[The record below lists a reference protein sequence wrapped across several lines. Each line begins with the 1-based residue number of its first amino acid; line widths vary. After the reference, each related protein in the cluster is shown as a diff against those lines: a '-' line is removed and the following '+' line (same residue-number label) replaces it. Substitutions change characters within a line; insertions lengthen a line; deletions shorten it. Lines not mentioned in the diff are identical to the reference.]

1 MKRFQSNKAVLGSSR
16 EAKRIVKA
24 YNKVARTLVAFEYLW
39 YEAWCKSV
47 DAAKAGL
54 RATLIIRHPQHG
66 TLHVNFDAQ
75 VLQLIREAKCLQRMS
90 VEIPEGARTVQS
102 QEQRFKGFYDELRS
116 CLSDFDRIT
125 STISPTTLK
134 ALGPHV
140 ATVEAALRPG
150 MVALTWTSMNL
161 GSYASKVR
169 AALNQ
174 LEHLVGTIND
184 LVENRIEKNLK
195 VISRILLVDL
205 PTDRSVTL
213 DEFVSMQE
221 LKVWIAASRGVGV
234 SSLP

>member
-54 RATLIIRHPQHG
+54 RATLIIRHPQHN

-75 VLQLIREAKCLQRMS
+75 VLQLIREAKCLQRMG

-102 QEQRFKGFYDELRS
+102 QEQRFKGYYDELRS

-134 ALGPHV
+134 
-140 ATVEAALRPG
+140 
-150 MVALTWTSMNL
+150 L
-161 GSYASKVR
+161 GSPCRHGRSRPTAGHGRIDVDLDESWGATHQKSK

-205 PTDRSVTL
+205 PTDRSDT
-213 DEFVSMQE
+213 
-221 LKVWIAASRGVGV
+221 G
-234 SSLP
+234 

>member
-66 TLHVNFDAQ
+66 SLHVNFDAQ
-75 VLQLIREAKCLQRMS
+75 VLQLIREAKCLQRMG

-169 AALNQ
+169 ASLNQ

-205 PTDRSVTL
+205 PTTSVTPT
-213 DEFVSMQE
+213 SRGMRE
-221 LKVWIAASRGVGV
+221 LKVLIAASRGVV
-234 SSLP
+234 VVSLP